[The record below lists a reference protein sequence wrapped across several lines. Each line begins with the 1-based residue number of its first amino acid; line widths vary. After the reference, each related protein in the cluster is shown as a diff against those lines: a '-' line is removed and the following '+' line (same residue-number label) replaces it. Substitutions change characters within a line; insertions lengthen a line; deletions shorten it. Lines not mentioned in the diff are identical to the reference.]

1 MGPVKGALAASN
13 NKIKVLHLRSSAGAG
28 GGPEKT
34 ILNTG
39 SLIDKNT
46 FYYHI
51 AYLRHK
57 EDNLE
62 PIRRQAEQLHLHFTE
77 LPGGRILDLSQLAD
91 IKKLIATIDADIIHC
106 HDYKTDVYGVLL
118 KMAGGRFRL
127 VTTLHG
133 WILGRGFKKLYV
145 WLDKAILPFFDVV
158 IAVSSPIAEIVRKKG
173 AKHVELIHNA
183 IDETAWRPEAACLDF
198 VQELPDAIKSVAF
211 VGRISKEKGPLDFVK
226 IAAKVLESIPECRF
240 AVAGDGPLLKEMQI
254 MVSDMDMKA
263 NFIFLGQLPPERTK
277 NLYRRVTLVLSPSH
291 TEGLPNTLL
300 EACAMQKPVVATDV
314 GGVAS
319 LIENGDNGFLFSQGD
334 IEGMAKAVIRILK
347 NDDLAIKLG
356 LRGRQKICE
365 AFSFEKRVQ
374 RIQKIYTALIRHGFK
389 TT

>member
-1 MGPVKGALAASN
+1 MGPAKGTLAASN

-46 FYYHI
+46 FDYHI

-57 EDNLE
+57 GNNLE
-62 PIRRQAEQLHLHFTE
+62 PIRRQAELLHLNFTE
-77 LPGGRILDLSQLAD
+77 LPGGRILDISQLAG
-91 IKKLIATIDADIIHC
+91 IKKLISTIDADILHC

-118 KMAGGRFRL
+118 KISGGRFKL

-133 WILGRGFKKLYV
+133 WILGKGLKKLYV
-145 WLDKAILPFFDVV
+145 WLDKAILPFFDLV
-158 IAVSSPIAEIVRKKG
+158 IAVSAPIAETARKKW

-183 IDETAWRPEAACLDF
+183 IDETAWRPEAACPDF
-198 VQELPDAIKSVAF
+198 IQELPDATKSVGF

-226 IAAKVLESIPECRF
+226 IAARVIESVPECRF

-254 MVSDMDMKA
+254 MVSDMDMNA
-263 NFIFLGQLPPERTK
+263 NFVFLGQLPPERTK
-277 NLYRRVTLVLSPSH
+277 NLYKRINLILSPSH
-291 TEGLPNTLL
+291 TEGLPNTML

-319 LIENGDNGFLFSQGD
+319 LIENGINGFLFLRGD
-334 IEGMAKAVIRILK
+334 IEGMAQAVIRIL
-347 NDDLAIKLG
+347 NDDDLAGRLG
-356 LRGRQKICE
+356 MAGREKICNV
-365 AFSFEKRVQ
+365 FSFQKRVQ
-374 RIQKIYTALIRHGFK
+374 RIQEIYMALVHQNLK
-389 TT
+389 TV

>member
-1 MGPVKGALAASN
+1 MGPAKGTLAASN

-46 FYYHI
+46 FDYHI
-51 AYLRHK
+51 TYLRHK
-57 EDNLE
+57 ENNLE
-62 PIRRQAEQLHLHFTE
+62 PIRRQAEQLHLNFTE
-77 LPGGRILDLSQLAD
+77 LPGGRIIDLSQLIG
-91 IKKLIATIDADIIHC
+91 IKKLIANIDADILHC

-118 KMAGGRFRL
+118 KISGGRFKL

-133 WILGRGFKKLYV
+133 WILGKGLKKLYV
-145 WLDKAILPFFDVV
+145 SLDKAILPFFDLV
-158 IAVSSPIAEIVRKKG
+158 IAVSAPIAETARKKG

-183 IDETAWRPEAACLDF
+183 IDETAWRPETACLDF
-198 VQELPDAIKSVAF
+198 VQELPDAIKSVGF

-226 IAAKVLESIPECRF
+226 IAARVLEFLPACRF
-240 AVAGDGPLLKEMQI
+240 AVAGDGPLLQEMQT
-254 MVSDMDMKA
+254 MVSDMGIKA
-263 NFIFLGQLPPERTK
+263 DFVFLGQLSPERTK
-277 NLYRRVTLVLSPSH
+277 NLYRRVNLVLSPSH

-319 LIENGDNGFLFSQGD
+319 LIENGFNGFLFSKGD
-334 IEGMAKAVIRILK
+334 IEGMSQAVIRILK
-347 NDDLAIKLG
+347 DDELAIKLG
-356 LRGRQKICE
+356 LNGRQRICD
-365 AFSFEKRVQ
+365 AFSFKKRVR
-374 RIQKIYTALIRHGFK
+374 RIQEIYTALIRQGL
-389 TT
+389 TTT